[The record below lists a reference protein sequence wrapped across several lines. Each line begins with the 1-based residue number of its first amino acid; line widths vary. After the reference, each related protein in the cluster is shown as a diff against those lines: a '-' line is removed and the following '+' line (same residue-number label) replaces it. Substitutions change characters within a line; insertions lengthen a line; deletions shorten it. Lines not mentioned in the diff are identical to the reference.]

1 MEEYSN
7 NLSTTLSTDHGHSGY
22 DYEGY
27 EYDYGYYDYNY
38 TYTEAIDYLPL
49 TQIVPVSLVYGL
61 IGITGIIGNTLVIF
75 AIAKVQR
82 MRSITNLFLLSL
94 ASADLLLVVVCVPV
108 KVGTSLWLIENSDM
122 ALHVHVDF
130 MTFSS

>member
-1 MEEYSN
+1 MAGLVT
-7 NLSTTLSTDHGHSGY
+7 NLSATTSSTKDRAGNYGY

-49 TQIVPVSLVYGL
+49 TQIVPVSMVYGL
-61 IGITGIIGNTLVIF
+61 IGITGIIGNILVIF

-108 KVGTSLWLIENSDM
+108 KVCTICMS
-122 ALHVHVDF
+122 AC
-130 MTFSS
+130 MTQAVL

>member
-1 MEEYSN
+1 MPRTRMNEMAEHLTNFSATM
-7 NLSTTLSTDHGHSGY
+7 STGQNPAEDSGY

-108 KVGTSLWLIENSDM
+108 KVCTSSCFI
-122 ALHVHVDF
+122 
-130 MTFSS
+130 TFS

>member
-1 MEEYSN
+1 MPRTRMNEMAEHLTNFSATMSTGQNPTVTEE
-7 NLSTTLSTDHGHSGY
+7 SGY

-108 KVGTSLWLIENSDM
+108 KVCTSSCLI
-122 ALHVHVDF
+122 
-130 MTFSS
+130 TFS